1 MNNLEELTGKARIER
16 LKSKFELAKSYGS
29 DQLTVPMPDLE
40 ALIAQ
45 LEAAQKEL
53 DEAIVLNK
61 HLDLSI
67 RKGEVVNSSLRE
79 RAEKA
84 EAQAES
90 NALEIRKL
98 GLQWN
103 RAEKAEAA
111 LSAAQKELF
120 DFHNQEFQQRLANA
134 EHQLYMKDLAIHN
147 IKASRKAQFRK
158 RLAAEAALSAAR
170 EKLSKPVV
178 LPEVVV
184 VNISG
189 KYPIEVMY
197 ASKVKTFLKAA
208 GFTVEGE

>member
-1 MNNLEELTGKARIER
+1 MNNIEQIIVR
-16 LKSKFELAKSYGS
+16 LKTRVALAELIGPDDVTVSVS
-29 DQLTVPMPDLE
+29 DLS

-111 LSAAQKELF
+111 LSAANE
-120 DFHNQEFQQRLANA
+120 
-134 EHQLYMKDLAIHN
+134 I
-147 IKASRKAQFRK
+147 
-158 RLAAEAALSAAR
+158 
-170 EKLSKPVV
+170 
-178 LPEVVV
+178 
-184 VNISG
+184 ISSLRSG
-189 KYPIEVMY
+189 RNER
-197 ASKVKTFLKAA
+197 
-208 GFTVEGE
+208 